1 MSTLHLVA
9 GGVSAYVMASRFS
22 DHRSWAGCAVA
33 TVARALGFPG
43 VAVIPP
49 AAATVA
55 WFDTVHYVS
64 LVLVYSATGT
74 KTGWG
79 CASQWQEPEW
89 ILLMYLVLN
98 WVLYLFASYV
108 NSSGRLK
115 LSSSV
120 WERQLPN
127 ILFFFLSTCFR
138 DARLSPVLTGF
149 SGRNPQGCQI
159 YYSLF
164 CVYSVSRFAHRDYGS
179 ILVGC
184 GLGYGLAHSTKEQA

>member
-1 MSTLHLVA
+1 
-9 GGVSAYVMASRFS
+9 MASRFS

-33 TVARALGFPG
+33 TVARALGFSC
-43 VAVIPP
+43 VAS
-49 AAATVA
+49 AATTVA

-64 LVLVYSATGT
+64 LLLVYSASGT

-89 ILLMYLVLN
+89 ILLMYPVLN
-98 WVLYLFASYV
+98 WVVYNLFASYV
-108 NSSGRLK
+108 NSWGRLK

-127 ILFFFLSTCFR
+127 ILSFFLSTCFR

-149 SGRNPQGCQI
+149 SGRNSQGCQI

-164 CVYSVSRFAHRDYGS
+164 CVYSVSRLAHHDYGS